1 MILVF
6 GGTTEGRK
14 ATEVLEEAG
23 KTYYYSTKTGEQEL
37 TLHHGVRIDGAMDCE
52 AMMSFVRK
60 HEIRL
65 IVDAAHP
72 FAAKLHETIAEV
84 AESLHIPIIRYERI
98 YPPRDPDITWI
109 DDYSQVPTD
118 IHTLLATTGVQ
129 SISRL
134 KWLEAKGVKVIYR
147 ILKRKSSIS
156 EAAKQQTHPLPL
168 PVSEGSIMPI
178 PPLTDK
184 EYIWVS
190 SDGNHS
196 HPLQGGAGGGSAI
209 LLKESGI
216 SGGFVEK
223 VTVARER
230 GMRIIVLKRTPLFS
244 PPRGEDTK
252 QQESPAF
259 GGVRGGFSIVNGP
272 HGLRRMVEQLL
283 PDFFP
288 MKTGLTTGA
297 CATAAVKAALL
308 SLMGEEAD
316 EIRFALPDGE
326 TLSIPVEVERPG
338 VASVVKDYSDDPDV
352 TRGCKITAEVQL
364 TDTTE
369 IRFMQGKG
377 VGIVTLPGLGLPVG
391 EPAIN
396 PTPRRMIEQT
406 IRELTNQGCDVT
418 ISVENGE
425 EIAQKTFNAR
435 VGVLGGISIIGT
447 SGIVSP
453 LSNEAFIESIRR
465 EMEVAKAIGCTEIG
479 LVSGKTSEDALMKE
493 RDIRCIHYGNF
504 IGEALKIASSLE
516 FRQVTIAI
524 MIGKAV
530 KLAEGH
536 LDTHSHKVTM
546 NREFLKQIAS
556 SDTNRIDRI
565 TLARELWDIMPPAF
579 FEKIQD
585 LCYKHCRKVFPEGE
599 LTIKII
605 KN

>member
-37 TLHHGVRIDGAMDCE
+37 TLHHGVRIDGVMDGE

-109 DDYSQVPTD
+109 DDYSQLPTD

-147 ILKRKSSIS
+147 ILKR
-156 EAAKQQTHPLPL
+156 
-168 PVSEGSIMPI
+168 EGSIELAHQQGASDEQLCFYEDETMPD
-178 PPLTDK
+178 TD
-184 EYIWVS
+184 
-190 SDGNHS
+190 
-196 HPLQGGAGGGSAI
+196 AI

-369 IRFMQGKG
+369 IRFKQGKG

-546 NREFLKQIAS
+546 NHEFLKQIAG

-579 FEKIQD
+579 FEKIQN

>member
-23 KTYYYSTKTGEQEL
+23 KTFFYSTKTGEQEL
-37 TLHHGVRIDGAMDCE
+37 TLHHGVRIDGAMDGE
-52 AMMSFVRK
+52 AMMSFSRE
-60 HEIRL
+60 HAILL

-72 FAAKLHETIAEV
+72 FASRLHETIAEV
-84 AESLHIPIIRYERI
+84 AELLQIPVIRYERI

-109 DDYSQVPTD
+109 DDYTEIPTTM
-118 IHTLLATTGVQ
+118 HTLLATTGVQ

-134 KWLEAKGVKVIYR
+134 TWLESKGVKVIYR
-147 ILKRKSSIS
+147 ILNRESSI
-156 EAAKQQTHPLPL
+156 ELAHQQGASDEQLCFYEDET
-168 PVSEGSIMPI
+168 MP
-178 PPLTDK
+178 DA
-184 EYIWVS
+184 
-190 SDGNHS
+190 D
-196 HPLQGGAGGGSAI
+196 AI

-223 VTVARER
+223 VAAARER
-230 GMRIIVLKRTPLFS
+230 GMQIIVLKRPQWS
-244 PPRGEDTK
+244 MVDGK
-252 QQESPAF
+252 WSMVN
-259 GGVRGGFSIVNGP
+259 GKWSMVNGP
-272 HGLRRMVEQLL
+272 HGLRRMVEQLM

-316 EIRFALPDGE
+316 EVRFALPDSE
-326 TLSIPVEVERPG
+326 TLSIPVEVERSG

-352 TRGCKITAEVQL
+352 TRGCRITAELRL
-364 TDTTE
+364 TDSTE
-369 IRFMQGKG
+369 IRFLQGKG

-396 PTPRRMIEQT
+396 PTPRCMIEQT
-406 IRELTNQGCDVT
+406 IRELTNQGCDVS

-435 VGVLGGISIIGT
+435 VGVMGGISIIGT

-465 EMEVAKAIGCTEIG
+465 EMEVTKAIGCTEIG
-479 LVSGKTSEDALMKE
+479 FVSGKTSEDALMKE

-516 FRQVTIAI
+516 FQHVIVAI

-546 NREFLKQIAS
+546 NREFLKQIAGL
-556 SDTNRIDRI
+556 DADKIDSI

-585 LCYKHCRKVFPEGE
+585 LCYKHCRTVFPEGE

>member
-37 TLHHGVRIDGAMDCE
+37 TLHHGVRIDGAMDGE

-109 DDYSQVPTD
+109 DDYSQLPTD

-147 ILKRKSSIS
+147 ILKR
-156 EAAKQQTHPLPL
+156 
-168 PVSEGSIMPI
+168 EGSIELAHQQGASDEQLCFYEDETMPD
-178 PPLTDK
+178 TD
-184 EYIWVS
+184 
-190 SDGNHS
+190 
-196 HPLQGGAGGGSAI
+196 AI

-252 QQESPAF
+252 QQEPPAF

-546 NREFLKQIAS
+546 NREFLKQIAG

-579 FEKIQD
+579 FEKIQN
-585 LCYKHCRKVFPEGE
+585 LCYKHCRKVFHEGE

>member
-14 ATEVLEEAG
+14 AAEVLEEAG

-37 TLHHGVRIDGAMDCE
+37 TLHHGVRIDGAMDGE
-52 AMMSFVRK
+52 AMMSFIRE
-60 HEIRL
+60 HAIRL

-72 FAAKLHETIAEV
+72 FASRLHETIANV
-84 AESLHIPIIRYERI
+84 ANELQIPVIRYERI

-109 DDYSQVPTD
+109 DDYTEIPTNM
-118 IHTLLATTGVQ
+118 HTLLATTGVQ

-134 KWLEAKGVKVIYR
+134 KWLEEKGVKVIYR
-147 ILKRKSSIS
+147 ILNRESSI
-156 EAAKQQTHPLPL
+156 ELAHQQGASDEQLCFYEDET
-168 PVSEGSIMPI
+168 MP
-178 PPLTDK
+178 DA
-184 EYIWVS
+184 
-190 SDGNHS
+190 D
-196 HPLQGGAGGGSAI
+196 AI

-223 VTVARER
+223 VAAARER
-230 GMRIIVLKRTPLFS
+230 RRQIIVLKRPQWS
-244 PPRGEDTK
+244 MVDG
-252 QQESPAF
+252 QC
-259 GGVRGGFSIVNGP
+259 SIINGP

-308 SLMGEEAD
+308 SMMGEEAD
-316 EIRFALPDGE
+316 EVRFALPDGE

-352 TRGCKITAEVQL
+352 TRGCRITAEVRL
-364 TDTTE
+364 TDTTD
-369 IRFMQGKG
+369 IRFLQGRG

-406 IRELTNQGCDVT
+406 IRELTDQGCNVT

-435 VGVLGGISIIGT
+435 VGVVGGISIIGT

-453 LSNEAFIESIRR
+453 LSNEAFIESIHR

-479 LVSGKTSEDALMKE
+479 LVSGKTSEDALHQE

-516 FRQVTIAI
+516 FQHVIVAI

-546 NREFLKQIAS
+546 NREFLKQIAG
-556 SDTNRIDRI
+556 SDADKIDSI

-585 LCYKHCRKVFPEGE
+585 LCYKHCRTVFPEGE

>member
-37 TLHHGVRIDGAMDCE
+37 TLHHGVRIDGVMDGE

-109 DDYSQVPTD
+109 DDYSQLPTD

-147 ILKRKSSIS
+147 ILKR
-156 EAAKQQTHPLPL
+156 
-168 PVSEGSIMPI
+168 EGSIELAHQQGASDEQLCFYEDETMPD
-178 PPLTDK
+178 TD
-184 EYIWVS
+184 
-190 SDGNHS
+190 
-196 HPLQGGAGGGSAI
+196 AI

-546 NREFLKQIAS
+546 NHEFLKQIAG

-579 FEKIQD
+579 FEKIQN

>member
-23 KTYYYSTKTGEQEL
+23 KTFFYSTKTGEQEL
-37 TLHHGVRIDGAMDCE
+37 TLHHGVRIDGAMDGE
-52 AMMSFVRK
+52 AMMSFSRE
-60 HEIRL
+60 HAILL

-72 FAAKLHETIAEV
+72 FASRLHETIAEV
-84 AESLHIPIIRYERI
+84 AELLQIPVIRYERI

-109 DDYSQVPTD
+109 DDYTEIPTTM
-118 IHTLLATTGVQ
+118 HTLLATTGVQ

-134 KWLEAKGVKVIYR
+134 TWLESKGVKVIYR
-147 ILKRKSSIS
+147 ILNRESSI
-156 EAAKQQTHPLPL
+156 ELAHQQGASDEQLCFYEDET
-168 PVSEGSIMPI
+168 MP
-178 PPLTDK
+178 DA
-184 EYIWVS
+184 
-190 SDGNHS
+190 D
-196 HPLQGGAGGGSAI
+196 AI

-223 VTVARER
+223 VAAARER
-230 GMRIIVLKRTPLFS
+230 GMQIIVLKRPQWS
-244 PPRGEDTK
+244 MVDGK
-252 QQESPAF
+252 WSMVN
-259 GGVRGGFSIVNGP
+259 GKWSMVNGKWSMVNGP

-316 EIRFALPDGE
+316 EVRFALPDSE
-326 TLSIPVEVERPG
+326 TLSIPVEVERSG

-352 TRGCKITAEVQL
+352 TRGCRITAELRL
-364 TDTTE
+364 TDSTE
-369 IRFMQGKG
+369 IRFLQGKG

-396 PTPRRMIEQT
+396 PTPRCMIEQT
-406 IRELTNQGCDVT
+406 IRELTNQGCDVS

-435 VGVLGGISIIGT
+435 VGVMGGISIIGT

-465 EMEVAKAIGCTEIG
+465 EMEVTKAIGCTEIG
-479 LVSGKTSEDALMKE
+479 FVSGKTSEDALMKE

-516 FRQVTIAI
+516 FQHVIVAI

-546 NREFLKQIAS
+546 NREFLKQIAGL
-556 SDTNRIDRI
+556 DADKIDSI

-585 LCYKHCRKVFPEGE
+585 LCYKHCRTVFPEGE

>member
-168 PVSEGSIMPI
+168 PVSEGSIMSI

-252 QQESPAF
+252 QQESTAF

>member
-23 KTYYYSTKTGEQEL
+23 KTFFYSTKTGEQEL
-37 TLHHGVRIDGAMDCE
+37 TLHHGVRIDGAMDGE
-52 AMMSFVRK
+52 AMMSFSRE
-60 HEIRL
+60 HAILL

-72 FAAKLHETIAEV
+72 FASRLHETIAEV
-84 AESLHIPIIRYERI
+84 AELLQIPVIRYERI

-109 DDYSQVPTD
+109 DDYTEIPTTM
-118 IHTLLATTGVQ
+118 HTLLATTGVQ

-134 KWLEAKGVKVIYR
+134 TWLESKGVKVIYR
-147 ILKRKSSIS
+147 ILNRESSI
-156 EAAKQQTHPLPL
+156 ELAHQQGASDEQLCFYEDET
-168 PVSEGSIMPI
+168 MP
-178 PPLTDK
+178 DA
-184 EYIWVS
+184 
-190 SDGNHS
+190 D
-196 HPLQGGAGGGSAI
+196 AI

-223 VTVARER
+223 VAAARER
-230 GMRIIVLKRTPLFS
+230 GMQIIVLKRPQWS
-244 PPRGEDTK
+244 MVDGK
-252 QQESPAF
+252 WSM
-259 GGVRGGFSIVNGP
+259 VNGP

-316 EIRFALPDGE
+316 EVRFALPDSE
-326 TLSIPVEVERPG
+326 TLSIPVEVERSG

-352 TRGCKITAEVQL
+352 TRGCRITAELRL
-364 TDTTE
+364 TDSTE
-369 IRFMQGKG
+369 IRFLQGKG

-396 PTPRRMIEQT
+396 PTPRCMIEQT
-406 IRELTNQGCDVT
+406 IRELTNQGCDVS

-435 VGVLGGISIIGT
+435 VGVMGGISIIGT

-465 EMEVAKAIGCTEIG
+465 EMEVTKAIGCTEIG
-479 LVSGKTSEDALMKE
+479 FVSGKTSEDALMKE

-516 FRQVTIAI
+516 FQHVIVAI

-546 NREFLKQIAS
+546 NREFLKQIAGL
-556 SDTNRIDRI
+556 DADKIDSI

-585 LCYKHCRKVFPEGE
+585 LCYKHCRTVFPEGE

>member
-37 TLHHGVRIDGAMDCE
+37 TLHHGVRIDGAMDGE

-168 PVSEGSIMPI
+168 PVSEGSIMSI

-272 HGLRRMVEQLL
+272 HVLRRMVEQLL

-546 NREFLKQIAS
+546 NREFLKQIAG

-579 FEKIQD
+579 FEKIQN

>member
-37 TLHHGVRIDGAMDCE
+37 TLHHGVRIDGVMDCE

-168 PVSEGSIMPI
+168 PVSEGSIMSI

>member
-37 TLHHGVRIDGAMDCE
+37 TLHHGVRIDGAMDGE

-109 DDYSQVPTD
+109 DDYSQLPTD

-147 ILKRKSSIS
+147 ILKR
-156 EAAKQQTHPLPL
+156 
-168 PVSEGSIMPI
+168 EGSIELAHQQGASDEQLCFYEDETMPD
-178 PPLTDK
+178 TD
-184 EYIWVS
+184 
-190 SDGNHS
+190 
-196 HPLQGGAGGGSAI
+196 AI

-223 VTVARER
+223 VTVERER

-259 GGVRGGFSIVNGP
+259 GGVRGGFSSVNGP

-546 NREFLKQIAS
+546 NREFLKQTAG

-579 FEKIQD
+579 FEKIQN

>member
-37 TLHHGVRIDGAMDCE
+37 TLHHGVRIDGAMDGE

-147 ILKRKSSIS
+147 ILKR
-156 EAAKQQTHPLPL
+156 
-168 PVSEGSIMPI
+168 EGSIELAHQQGASDEQLCFYEDETMPD
-178 PPLTDK
+178 TD
-184 EYIWVS
+184 
-190 SDGNHS
+190 
-196 HPLQGGAGGGSAI
+196 AI

-546 NREFLKQIAS
+546 NREFLKQIAG

-579 FEKIQD
+579 FEKIQN

>member
-23 KTYYYSTKTGEQEL
+23 KTFFYSTKTGEQEL
-37 TLHHGVRIDGAMDCE
+37 TLHHGVRIDGAMDGE
-52 AMMSFVRK
+52 AMMSFSRE
-60 HEIRL
+60 HAILL

-72 FAAKLHETIAEV
+72 FASRLHETIAEV
-84 AESLHIPIIRYERI
+84 AELLQIPVIRYERI

-109 DDYSQVPTD
+109 DDYTEIPTTM
-118 IHTLLATTGVQ
+118 HTLLATTGVQ

-134 KWLEAKGVKVIYR
+134 TWLESKGVKVIYR
-147 ILKRKSSIS
+147 ILNRESSI
-156 EAAKQQTHPLPL
+156 ELAHQQGASDEQLCFYEDET
-168 PVSEGSIMPI
+168 MP
-178 PPLTDK
+178 DA
-184 EYIWVS
+184 
-190 SDGNHS
+190 D
-196 HPLQGGAGGGSAI
+196 AI

-223 VTVARER
+223 VAAARER
-230 GMRIIVLKRTPLFS
+230 GMQIIVLKKPQWS
-244 PPRGEDTK
+244 MVDGK
-252 QQESPAF
+252 WSMVN
-259 GGVRGGFSIVNGP
+259 GKWSMVNGKWSMVNGP

-316 EIRFALPDGE
+316 EVRFALPDSE
-326 TLSIPVEVERPG
+326 TLSIPVEVERSG

-352 TRGCKITAEVQL
+352 TRGCRITAELRL
-364 TDTTE
+364 TDSTE
-369 IRFMQGKG
+369 IRFLQGKG

-396 PTPRRMIEQT
+396 PTPRCMIEQT
-406 IRELTNQGCDVT
+406 IRELTNQGCDVS

-435 VGVLGGISIIGT
+435 VGVMGGISIIGT

-465 EMEVAKAIGCTEIG
+465 EMEVTKAIGCTEIG
-479 LVSGKTSEDALMKE
+479 FVSGKTSEDALMKE

-516 FRQVTIAI
+516 FQHVIVAI

-546 NREFLKQIAS
+546 NREFLKQIAGL
-556 SDTNRIDRI
+556 DADKIDSI

-585 LCYKHCRKVFPEGE
+585 LCYKHCRTVFPEGE

>member
-23 KTYYYSTKTGEQEL
+23 KTFFYSTKTGEQEL
-37 TLHHGVRIDGAMDCE
+37 TLHHGVRIDGAMDGE
-52 AMMSFVRK
+52 AMMSF
-60 HEIRL
+60 IREHAILL

-72 FAAKLHETIAEV
+72 FASRLHETIAEV
-84 AESLHIPIIRYERI
+84 AELLQIPVIRYERI

-109 DDYSQVPTD
+109 DDYTEIPTTM
-118 IHTLLATTGVQ
+118 HTLLATTGVQ

-134 KWLEAKGVKVIYR
+134 TWLESKGVKVIYR
-147 ILKRKSSIS
+147 ILNRESSI
-156 EAAKQQTHPLPL
+156 ELAHQQGASDEQLCFYEDET
-168 PVSEGSIMPI
+168 MP
-178 PPLTDK
+178 DA
-184 EYIWVS
+184 
-190 SDGNHS
+190 D
-196 HPLQGGAGGGSAI
+196 AI

-223 VTVARER
+223 VAAARER
-230 GMRIIVLKRTPLFS
+230 GMQIIVLKRPQWS
-244 PPRGEDTK
+244 MVDGK
-252 QQESPAF
+252 WSMVN
-259 GGVRGGFSIVNGP
+259 GKWSMVNGP

-316 EIRFALPDGE
+316 EVRFALPDSE
-326 TLSIPVEVERPG
+326 TLSIPVEVERSG

-352 TRGCKITAEVQL
+352 TRGCRITAELRL
-364 TDTTE
+364 TDSTE
-369 IRFMQGKG
+369 IRFLQGKG

-396 PTPRRMIEQT
+396 PTPRCMIEQT
-406 IRELTNQGCDVT
+406 IRELTNQGCDVS

-435 VGVLGGISIIGT
+435 VGVMGGISIIGT

-465 EMEVAKAIGCTEIG
+465 EMEVTKAIGCTEIG
-479 LVSGKTSEDALMKE
+479 FVSGKTSEDALMKE
-493 RDIRCIHYGNF
+493 HDIRCIHYGNF

-516 FRQVTIAI
+516 FQHVIVAI

-546 NREFLKQIAS
+546 NREFLKQIAGL
-556 SDTNRIDRI
+556 DAYKIDSI

-585 LCYKHCRKVFPEGE
+585 LCYKHCRTVFPEGE

>member
-37 TLHHGVRIDGAMDCE
+37 TLHHGVRIDGAMDGE

-168 PVSEGSIMPI
+168 PVSEGSIMSI

-230 GMRIIVLKRTPLFS
+230 GMRIIVLKRAPLFS

-364 TDTTE
+364 TDTTV

>member
-14 ATEVLEEAG
+14 AAEVLEEAG

-37 TLHHGVRIDGAMDCE
+37 TLHHGVRIDGAMDGE
-52 AMMSFVRK
+52 AMMLFLCE
-60 HEIRL
+60 HQIRL

-72 FAAKLHETIAEV
+72 FASQLHQTIAEV
-84 AESLHIPIIRYERI
+84 ASSLQIPVIRYERI
-98 YPPRDPDITWI
+98 YPPREPDITWI
-109 DDYSQVPTD
+109 DDYSQVPTT
-118 IHTLLATTGVQ
+118 IQSLLATTGVQ

-134 KWLEAKGVKVIYR
+134 KWLEEQGVKVTYR
-147 ILKRKSSIS
+147 ILKRESSI
-156 EAAKQQTHPLPL
+156 ELAHQQGASDEQLCFY
-168 PVSEGSIMPI
+168 EDENMPD
-178 PPLTDK
+178 TD
-184 EYIWVS
+184 
-190 SDGNHS
+190 
-196 HPLQGGAGGGSAI
+196 AI

-223 VTVARER
+223 VTAARER
-230 GMRIIVLKRTPLFS
+230 GMRIIVLKRPQMPIINYQL
-244 PPRGEDTK
+244 
-252 QQESPAF
+252 
-259 GGVRGGFSIVNGP
+259 SIVNGP
-272 HGLRRMVEQLL
+272 HGLRRMVEHLL

-308 SLMGEEAD
+308 SLMGEEP
-316 EIRFALPDGE
+316 EEVTFALPDGE
-326 TLSIPVEVERPG
+326 TLSISVEVERPG

-352 TRGCKITAEVQL
+352 TRGCRITAEVRL
-364 TDTTE
+364 TDTTD
-369 IRFMQGKG
+369 IRFLQGKG
-377 VGIVTLPGLGLPVG
+377 VGTVTLPGLGLPVG

-406 IRELTNQGCDVT
+406 IRELTDQGCDVT

-425 EIAQKTFNAR
+425 AIAQKTFNSR
-435 VGVLGGISIIGT
+435 VGVMNGISIIGT

-479 LVSGKTSEDALMKE
+479 LVSGKTSEDALMRE

-516 FRQVTIAI
+516 FRHVIVAI

-546 NREFLKQIAS
+546 NREFLKEVAAQWSMVNGQCSMKALDS
-556 SDTNRIDRI
+556 I
-565 TLARELWDIMPPAF
+565 TLARELWNIMPPAF

-585 LCYKHCRKVFPEGE
+585 LCYKHCRTVFPEGE
-599 LTIKII
+599 LTIRLICDKQPS
-605 KN
+605 

>member
-1 MILVF
+1 M
-6 GGTTEGRK
+6 
-14 ATEVLEEAG
+14 EEAG
-23 KTYYYSTKTGEQEL
+23 KTFFYSTKTGEQEL
-37 TLHHGVRIDGAMDCE
+37 TLHHGVRIDGAMDGE
-52 AMMSFVRK
+52 AMMSFSRE
-60 HEIRL
+60 HAILL

-72 FAAKLHETIAEV
+72 FASRLHETIAEV
-84 AESLHIPIIRYERI
+84 AELLQIPVIRYERI

-109 DDYSQVPTD
+109 DDYTEIPTTM
-118 IHTLLATTGVQ
+118 HTLLATTGVQ

-134 KWLEAKGVKVIYR
+134 TWLESKGVKVIYR
-147 ILKRKSSIS
+147 ILNRESSI
-156 EAAKQQTHPLPL
+156 ELAHQQGASDEQLCFYEDET
-168 PVSEGSIMPI
+168 MP
-178 PPLTDK
+178 DA
-184 EYIWVS
+184 
-190 SDGNHS
+190 D
-196 HPLQGGAGGGSAI
+196 AI

-223 VTVARER
+223 VAAARER
-230 GMRIIVLKRTPLFS
+230 GMQIIVLKRPQWS
-244 PPRGEDTK
+244 MVDGK
-252 QQESPAF
+252 WSMVN
-259 GGVRGGFSIVNGP
+259 GKWSMVNGKWSMVNGP

-316 EIRFALPDGE
+316 EVRFALPDSE
-326 TLSIPVEVERPG
+326 TLSIPVEVERSG

-352 TRGCKITAEVQL
+352 TRGCRITAELRL
-364 TDTTE
+364 TDSTE
-369 IRFMQGKG
+369 IRFLQGKG

-396 PTPRRMIEQT
+396 PTPRCMIEQT
-406 IRELTNQGCDVT
+406 IRELTNQGCDVS

-435 VGVLGGISIIGT
+435 VGVMGGISIIGT

-465 EMEVAKAIGCTEIG
+465 EMEVTKAIGCTEIG
-479 LVSGKTSEDALMKE
+479 FVSGKTSEDALMKE

-516 FRQVTIAI
+516 FQHVIVAI

-546 NREFLKQIAS
+546 NREFLKQIAGL
-556 SDTNRIDRI
+556 DADKIDSI

-585 LCYKHCRKVFPEGE
+585 LCYKHCRTVFPEGE

>member
-37 TLHHGVRIDGAMDCE
+37 TLHHGVRIDGAMDGE

-109 DDYSQVPTD
+109 DDYSQVPAD

-134 KWLEAKGVKVIYR
+134 KWLEAKGIKVIYR
-147 ILKRKSSIS
+147 ILKRESSIS

-168 PVSEGSIMPI
+168 PVSEGSIMSI

-546 NREFLKQIAS
+546 NREFLKQIAG

-579 FEKIQD
+579 FEKIQN

>member
-1 MILVF
+1 M
-6 GGTTEGRK
+6 
-14 ATEVLEEAG
+14 
-23 KTYYYSTKTGEQEL
+23 
-37 TLHHGVRIDGAMDCE
+37 
-52 AMMSFVRK
+52 
-60 HEIRL
+60 
-65 IVDAAHP
+65 
-72 FAAKLHETIAEV
+72 
-84 AESLHIPIIRYERI
+84 
-98 YPPRDPDITWI
+98 
-109 DDYSQVPTD
+109 
-118 IHTLLATTGVQ
+118 
-129 SISRL
+129 
-134 KWLEAKGVKVIYR
+134 IYR

-168 PVSEGSIMPI
+168 PVSEGSIMSI

>member
-6 GGTTEGRK
+6 GGTTEGRR
-14 ATEVLEEAG
+14 AAEVLEEAG

-37 TLHHGVRIDGAMDCE
+37 TLHHGVRIDGAMDGE
-52 AMMSFVRK
+52 AMKAFCRE
-60 HEIRL
+60 HAIRL

-72 FAAKLHETIAEV
+72 FAETLHRTIGEV
-84 AESLHIPIIRYERI
+84 ADSLHSSLFTLHVIRYERI

-109 DDYSQVPTD
+109 DDYTQVPTD
-118 IHTLLATTGVQ
+118 IQTLIATTGVQ
-129 SISRL
+129 SISKL
-134 KWLEAKGVKVIYR
+134 KWLEEKGVKVTYR
-147 ILKRKSSIS
+147 ILKRESSILL
-156 EAAKQQTHPLPL
+156 AHQQGATDEQLCFYEDDMLPDA
-168 PVSEGSIMPI
+168 E
-178 PPLTDK
+178 
-184 EYIWVS
+184 
-190 SDGNHS
+190 
-196 HPLQGGAGGGSAI
+196 AI

-223 VTVARER
+223 VEEAKAK
-230 GMRIIVLKRTPLFS
+230 GMRIFVLKRPELHF
-244 PPRGEDTK
+244 EH
-252 QQESPAF
+252 F
-259 GGVRGGFSIVNGP
+259 VNGP
-272 HGLRRMVEQLL
+272 YGLRRAVEKLL

-308 SLMGEEAD
+308 SLMGEEP
-316 EIRFALPDGE
+316 EEVTFALPDGE
-326 TLSIPVEVERPG
+326 TMSIAVEVERPG

-352 TRGCKITAEVQL
+352 TRGCRITAEVSL

-369 IRFMQGKG
+369 IRFLQGKG

-406 IRELTNQGCDVT
+406 IRELTDQGCDVT

-425 EIAQKTFNAR
+425 EIAQKTFNSR
-435 VGVLGGISIIGT
+435 VGVINGISIIGT

-479 LVSGKTSEDALMKE
+479 LVSGKTSEDALRRE
-493 RDIRCIHYGNF
+493 REEQSVKSEEMVPSIRCIHYGNF
-504 IGEALKIASSLE
+504 IGEALKTAAALGFQHVI
-516 FRQVTIAI
+516 VAI

-546 NREFLKQIAS
+546 NKEFLKEIAGM
-556 SDTNRIDRI
+556 DADKIDRI
-565 TLARELWDIMPPAF
+565 TLARELWDIMPTAF
-579 FEKIQD
+579 FAKIEA
-585 LCYKHCRKVFPEGE
+585 LCYEHCRTVFPEGE
-599 LTIKII
+599 LTIKTLPPSPPPSMAGVTDGKIS
-605 KN
+605 KNGNY

>member
-1 MILVF
+1 
-6 GGTTEGRK
+6 
-14 ATEVLEEAG
+14 
-23 KTYYYSTKTGEQEL
+23 
-37 TLHHGVRIDGAMDCE
+37 
-52 AMMSFVRK
+52 MS
-60 HEIRL
+60 
-65 IVDAAHP
+65 
-72 FAAKLHETIAEV
+72 
-84 AESLHIPIIRYERI
+84 
-98 YPPRDPDITWI
+98 
-109 DDYSQVPTD
+109 
-118 IHTLLATTGVQ
+118 
-129 SISRL
+129 
-134 KWLEAKGVKVIYR
+134 
-147 ILKRKSSIS
+147 
-156 EAAKQQTHPLPL
+156 
-168 PVSEGSIMPI
+168 I
-178 PPLTDK
+178 PPVTDK

-259 GGVRGGFSIVNGP
+259 GGVRGGGSIVNGP

-546 NREFLKQIAS
+546 NREFLKQIAG

-579 FEKIQD
+579 FEKIQN